1 MIFTSFSLGQIT
13 SHVYFHSSPN
23 QVENDLDL
31 PSLKLDMWQSIMSQL
46 SELEGEIWFGKK
58 RDSNP
63 LFLGPWPTIVNIDQ
77 QWRHQTLRKWLLRN
91 KDKIISDFETY
102 HWVPGQFSTFF
113 LFLAFYSTVLLFLV
127 RVDLNFYHI
136 FQLFFSARKK
146 LLWDRS
152 AKNWESAKTRR
163 TLCLIMTFVMSS
175 MRKLDRKSTVK
186 LFIRADNDRESS
198 FELSM

>member
-1 MIFTSFSLGQIT
+1 MA
-13 SHVYFHSSPN
+13 
-23 QVENDLDL
+23 
-31 PSLKLDMWQSIMSQL
+31 
-46 SELEGEIWFGKK
+46 KK
-58 RDSNP
+58 GDSNP
-63 LFLGPWPTIVNIDQ
+63 LFLGPWSTIVNIDQ

-136 FQLFFSARKK
+136 FQLFFSARKNCEK
-146 LLWDRS
+146 YRS

-175 MRKLDRKSTVK
+175 MRKSDEKSTVTIIHK
-186 LFIRADNDRESS
+186 GR
-198 FELSM
+198 